1 MGFFGDVW
9 DILSDIGEFASDIV
23 GGIGDVFG
31 KVADTITDIADRIG
45 RGVKNAGRWI
55 LDQVQKHPLRVFFF
69 LTATMSLVSGG
80 IAGIGSG
87 IGSILSS
94 AFSELWKDIGIAA
107 QSAVGAVSTLG
118 KVIGGVLQEG
128 LGIVEWIL
136 KKIFTSVQDAAT
148 WMNYIM
154 HEALKG
160 RILTP
165 LFEAIDAAGIGVS
178 SGIFSI
184 TMTIDSYIERVM
196 KPISTAIEMFI
207 KVTRNVI
214 EPIEKVVDEK
224 LKPIVAMITATRRD
238 VADFLKLYNAQI
250 AELYREVAALHMFVV
265 NLKAGKIP
273 QALAEWVKITNKELY
288 KEIKSTFKEVE
299 NTIAD
304 VRSEVYRGI
313 SAVSGMISDV
323 QKSTNI
329 TLRTLETIIAGLG
342 MDRLKGILTEVKG
355 VSDEFFTALQRE
367 MRSFRERVDEVY
379 ATVRHP
385 VLNFIRLFKQDERT
399 FGAYSPFYE
408 SFLLRALGRSA
419 DRMREALKKPEWMIR
434 RRE

>member
-1 MGFFGDVW
+1 MGLFGDIG
-9 DILSDIGEFASDIV
+9 DFLSDIGEFASDIV

-55 LDQVQKHPLRVFFF
+55 LDQVQRHPLRVFFF
-69 LTATMSLVSGG
+69 LASAMSLASGA
-80 IAGIGSG
+80 IAGAEAG

-94 AFSELWKDIGIAA
+94 AFGELWEDIGLAA
-107 QSAVGAVSTLG
+107 QAAVGAVSTLG
-118 KVIGGVLQEG
+118 TVIGGMLQEG
-128 LGIVEWIL
+128 MGIIEWIL
-136 KKIFTSVQDAAT
+136 KKIFTPVQDVAT
-148 WMNYIM
+148 WMEYII

-178 SGIFSI
+178 SGIFHI

-196 KPISTAIEMFI
+196 KPISTAIEMFV
-207 KVTRNVI
+207 KVTKDVI

-224 LKPIVAMITATRRD
+224 LKPIVAMIIATRRD

-273 QALAEWVKITNKELY
+273 QALVEWVKATNEELY

-355 VSDEFFTALQRE
+355 VSDEFFTALQKE

-379 ATVRHP
+379 ATIRHP

-434 RRE
+434 RKE